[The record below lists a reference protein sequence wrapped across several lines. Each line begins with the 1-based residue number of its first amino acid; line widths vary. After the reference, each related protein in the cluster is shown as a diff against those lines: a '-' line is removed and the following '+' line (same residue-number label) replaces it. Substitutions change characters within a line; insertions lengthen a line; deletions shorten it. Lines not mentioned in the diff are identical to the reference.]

1 MAERRAPSDM
11 EIALLLENLGGQL
24 DVPAGDVAGAVRT
37 RLASESVRRRARARR
52 RAWWQTRSARLAF
65 AGLVVVVALSVALV
79 ISPSARR
86 AVADWLGARGV
97 LIEQQSSPPVIR
109 LGGRLSLGQ
118 PVSLTQARTRVSFT
132 VLVPPAR
139 RFAAPAE
146 AYVASHPSGGAVTLL
161 YQPRPGLPAAA
172 PSNVGLLVTE
182 FRAQIQDA
190 VIRKVIGPG
199 VRFEQVT
206 VAGEPG
212 YWFEGQ
218 PHAVF
223 FADEHGRF
231 FQDGSRLAGN
241 TLLWQHGSLTL
252 RLESALPK
260 DEVIRVAESLTP
272 AR

>member
-1 MAERRAPSDM
+1 V

-24 DVPAGDVAGAVRT
+24 DVPAGDVAGVVRT
-37 RLASESVRRRARARR
+37 RLASESAHRRARAGRG
-52 RAWWQTRSARLAF
+52 AWWQTRPARLAF
-65 AGLVVVVALSVALV
+65 AGLVVVVAVSVALV
-79 ISPSARR
+79 ISPTARR
-86 AVADWLGARGV
+86 AVADWLGVRGV
-97 LIEQQSSPPVIR
+97 LIEQQSSPPAIR
-109 LGGRLSLGQ
+109 LGRGPSLGR
-118 PVSLTQARTRVSFT
+118 PVSLTQARRRVSFT
-132 VLVPPAR
+132 VLVPPTR
-139 RFAAPAE
+139 RFGAPAE
-146 AYVASHPSGGAVTLL
+146 AYVASHPSGGTVTLL
-161 YQPRPGLPAAA
+161 YRGHRGLPPAV

-206 VAGEPG
+206 VAGEHG

-260 DEVIRVAESLTP
+260 DQVIRVAESLTP
-272 AR
+272 AG